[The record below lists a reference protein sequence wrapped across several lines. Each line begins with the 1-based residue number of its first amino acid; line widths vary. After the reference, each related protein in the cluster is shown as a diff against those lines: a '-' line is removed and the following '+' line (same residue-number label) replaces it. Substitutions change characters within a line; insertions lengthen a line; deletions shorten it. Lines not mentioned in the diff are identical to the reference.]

1 MNSSTHSR
9 TVASFPRPAPPVRI
23 DVKCSGDPFEI
34 GRRQGVALRE
44 KLGLIPA
51 MLHQLEAFRLPKP
64 GWMPFPIYRWLAVR
78 KGARMLLEPLRQQQ
92 PEMLKRLEG
101 IAVGAGVKLSL
112 LMLCNVLEPL
122 LASVRGR
129 YVTPPLG
136 GCSAVAVRGARS
148 ATGEPM
154 IARNFDYLPLLQPL
168 YSLRATRPAGGFRS
182 LDFIAAPLAGAI
194 DGINEHGL
202 CITYDYAFVVDEP
215 PKPAVPISMAIS
227 LALERCR
234 TVAEAANLIATR
246 PRWGGGLLMLADAT
260 GDIASLELSN
270 SRAQLR
276 RPAAG
281 EDLVFHSNA
290 FCTAPMR
297 EVQVPDDAI
306 FTSLV
311 PTALRN
317 TCVLESSRV
326 RNARFEELLARYS
339 QFTAHDLAVVMSDHG
354 PDGQQSHLS
363 PCVHSDYWFTT
374 ATMQFFPVS
383 RRLRIDYASACQAN
397 YQDFVVGQ

>member
-1 MNSSTHSR
+1 
-9 TVASFPRPAPPVRI
+9 
-23 DVKCSGDPFEI
+23 
-34 GRRQGVALRE
+34 
-44 KLGLIPA
+44 
-51 MLHQLEAFRLPKP
+51 
-64 GWMPFPIYRWLAVR
+64 MPFPIYRWLAVR

-101 IAVGAGVKLSL
+101 IAAGAGVRLSL

-136 GCSAVAVRGARS
+136 GCSAVAVRGKRS
-148 ATGEPM
+148 ASGEPI

-168 YSLRATRPAGGFRS
+168 YSLRATRPTGGFRS
-182 LDFIAAPLAGAI
+182 LDFTPAPLAGAI

-215 PKPAVPISMAIS
+215 PAPAVPISMAIS

-234 TVAEAANLIATR
+234 TVAEAADLIAAR

-270 SRAQLR
+270 TRAELR

-281 EDLVFHSNA
+281 EDVIFHSNA

-297 EVQVPDDAI
+297 EVQVPDDAV
-306 FTSLV
+306 FTALV
-311 PTALRN
+311 PTPLRN
-317 TCVLESSRV
+317 KCVLESSRA
-326 RNARFEELLARYS
+326 RNARFTELLARYA
-339 QFTAHDLAVVMSDHG
+339 QFTAADLAAVMSDHG
-354 PDGQQSHLS
+354 PDGQPSHLS

-374 ATMQFFPVS
+374 ATMQFFPAS
-383 RRLRIDYASACQAN
+383 RRLRVDYASACQAK
-397 YQDFVVGQ
+397 YQEFVVGK